1 MIREPLELAL
11 RSASLE
17 LSGPGL
23 EVVWVASRSSIEA
36 SQPGGR
42 GGRELLARCEIE
54 RTDGGLVARQ
64 LEHPDAHGRRLE
76 RGYSLQFARAT
87 LWRRWTDGAELD
99 DDDLGAEL
107 VGWTFRLA
115 VERAAAAPASRE

>member
-17 LSGPGL
+17 LSGPAL
-23 EVVWVASRSSIEA
+23 EVVWVASKNAIEA
-36 SQPGGR
+36 SKPAR

-76 RGYSLQFARAT
+76 RGYSLQFARES

-99 DDDLGAEL
+99 DEDLGAEL

-115 VERAAAAPASRE
+115 VERAAAPTPRE